1 MAYIDELL
9 GRSEHVLYV
18 ARQHVILLASLIFAK
33 VILIGVVIA
42 AGVISYEAFS
52 TNTKKLMGLTTASE
66 LILLCGSLISL
77 ILLLSI
83 FNDFLRWNA
92 EQYIITDRRVIQ
104 VRGVF
109 SKTVIDSSLDRIH
122 NIAMSQSWLGRIFHY
137 GTIDIE
143 TAADDDAGA
152 MHQVSHPMEF
162 KRAIL
167 EAKHNADRGYGYL
180 EDPQQTAD
188 SNSSMPLEFYPHNGQ
203 SDIQRTLEDLAS
215 LRDRG
220 ILSTDEFEA
229 KKREILSRI

>member
-9 GRSEHVLYV
+9 GRSEHILYV
-18 ARQHVILLASLIFAK
+18 ARQHLILLVSLIFAK

-42 AGVISYEAFS
+42 AGVMSYKAFGA
-52 TNTKKLMGLTTASE
+52 NTQKLMGIVTANE

-92 EQYIITDRRVIQ
+92 EQYIVTDRRIIQ

-109 SKTVIDSSLDRIH
+109 SKAVIDSSLDHIH
-122 NIAMSQSWLGRIFHY
+122 NISMSQSWAGRLFHY

-143 TAADDDAGA
+143 TAADDDAA
-152 MHQVSHPMEF
+152 TMYHVNRPMEF
-162 KRAIL
+162 KHAIL

-180 EDPQQTAD
+180 EEVQEETDESAKVLPARLQ
-188 SNSSMPLEFYPHNGQ
+188 NGQ